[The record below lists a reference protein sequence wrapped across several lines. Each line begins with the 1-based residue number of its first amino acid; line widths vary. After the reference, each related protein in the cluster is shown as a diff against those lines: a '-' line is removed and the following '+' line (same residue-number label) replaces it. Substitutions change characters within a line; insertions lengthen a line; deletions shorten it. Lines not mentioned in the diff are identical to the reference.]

1 MCNIHDNKEEI
12 CNLIIRTGD
21 KIITE
26 DGNEEPSQDMVL
38 EIGNKKFIFYVNYS
52 KYIDYKK
59 ECKYCFLSVYINDNS
74 IYGFEVNEEKY
85 YKLNCIQEY
94 ILKHVD
100 KKIAK
105 KFKNNKKQDT
115 NTYLLKNNKKCAF
128 ELIVDYNN
136 GITKFTYNLIDASN
150 YFEKYLDITLLKPVR
165 EWDD

>member
-1 MCNIHDNKEEI
+1 MFCVYNNKEEV
-12 CNLIIRTGD
+12 CNVILKTGD
-21 KIITE
+21 YIITE
-26 DGNEEPSQDMVL
+26 DGNEDVSQHLIL
-38 EIGNKKFIFYVNYS
+38 EIGNKKFTFYVNDS

-59 ECKYCFLSVYINDNS
+59 EGKYCFLSICINNDS

-94 ILKHVD
+94 ILKHVEH
-100 KKIAK
+100 KIAK
-105 KFKNNKKQDT
+105 KFKNNKKQNT

-128 ELIVDYNN
+128 ELIVDYNS
-136 GITKFTYNLIDASN
+136 GITKFTYNLLDASN

>member
-1 MCNIHDNKEEI
+1 MCNVHDNKEEV

-38 EIGNKKFIFYVNYS
+38 EVDNKKFIFYINYS

-59 ECKYCFLSVYINDNS
+59 EGKYCFLSIYISDNS

-136 GITKFTYNLIDASN
+136 GMTKFMYNLINAN
-150 YFEKYLDITLLKPVR
+150 KYFDKYLDITLLKPVR